1 VVGRVLNEKTIGEGK
16 SWMSVELRER
26 KWCGVLGIEKVGVE
40 CCWMVLTIVNGLRL
54 SIWTCH
60 LQMLMINHSI
70 WSQGVALCFC
80 N

>member
-1 VVGRVLNEKTIGEGK
+1 MKKIIGDGK

-40 CCWMVLTIVNGLRL
+40 GCWIYFTIVHGLTI
-54 SIWTCH
+54 
-60 LQMLMINHSI
+60 MLLYDKC
-70 WSQGVALCFC
+70 LCY